1 MKTLNIE
8 AIMADEKMARSVL
21 AHIDKNRDEIIQFLK
36 KLVTFPSVTGDEAE
50 IQQFIAQRLE
60 EMDLEVDMWEPDH
73 EELKKHPAYVPV
85 EGDYKDR
92 PNVVGLYRG
101 KGGGRSLLFNGH
113 VDVIPSGPLSAWT
126 SEPWAGEMV
135 ENRLYGRGSSDMK
148 SGLASMTMALDAL
161 LKTRITLK
169 GDVILEYTMDEE
181 RTGNGT
187 LACVIKGYQAD
198 AGICCETSSLHVQP
212 GCIGRIWFEISVQGK
227 PAGIQ
232 KRFEGVNAIE
242 KGYEIVR
249 AVANLEEI
257 RIKECSHPLYPD
269 NRSSIPCMV
278 TMFDSGSFP
287 SAFPDTCMLQ
297 GSIASLPGEDTEGVK
312 KALVDHIRNFSMMDP
327 WLRDHPPEVTFT
339 GYCGDSAEIPVDHPI
354 VTTLGESYQQVLE
367 KPPSITGRQGAADIR
382 YLIKYG
388 NTPTVIFGP
397 GLTEQMHATNEWV
410 DMDDVIHATK
420 VLALTIMEWCGWEQ

>member
-1 MKTLNIE
+1 MIDKNVQHT
-8 AIMADEKMARSVL
+8 VL
-21 AHIDKNRDEIIQFLK
+21 SHIDKNRDEIIRFLK
-36 KLVTFPSVTGDEAE
+36 KLVCFPSVTGDEAE
-50 IQQFIAQRLE
+50 IQKFIAQRLE

-73 EELKKHPAYVPV
+73 EELKKHPSYGPV

-92 PNVVGLYRG
+92 PNVVGLYKG

-126 SEPWAGEMV
+126 SEPWNGEII

-148 SGLASMTMALDAL
+148 SGLVAMTMALDAL
-161 LKTRITLK
+161 LKTGLTLK

-287 SAFPDTCMLQ
+287 SAFPDTCLLQ
-297 GSIASLPGEDTEGVK
+297 GSIASLPGEDTEEVK
-312 KALVDHIRNFSMMDP
+312 KALKDHMQNFSMMDP
-327 WLRDHPPEVTFT
+327 WLKDHPPEVTFT

-354 VTTLGESYQQVLE
+354 VTTLGENYQRVMGE
-367 KPPSITGRQGAADIR
+367 APSITGRQGAADIR

-410 DMDDVIHATK
+410 DMDDVIYATK
-420 VLALTIMEWCGWEQ
+420 VLALTIMDWCGWK

>member
-1 MKTLNIE
+1 MIDKNVQHT
-8 AIMADEKMARSVL
+8 VL
-21 AHIDKNRDEIIQFLK
+21 SHIDNNRDEIILFLK
-36 KLVTFPSVTGDEAE
+36 KLVCFPSVTGDEAE
-50 IQQFIAQRLE
+50 IQKFIAQRLE

-92 PNVVGLYRG
+92 PNVVGLYKG

-126 SEPWAGEMV
+126 SEPWNGEII

-148 SGLASMTMALDAL
+148 SGLVAMTMALDAL
-161 LKTRITLK
+161 LKTGITLR

-232 KRFEGVNAIE
+232 KRFEGINAIE

-249 AVANLEEI
+249 TVANLEEI

-287 SAFPDTCMLQ
+287 SAFPDTCLLQ
-297 GSIASLPGEDTEGVK
+297 GSIASLPGEDTEAVK
-312 KALVDHIRNFSMMDP
+312 RALKHHIRNFSITDP

-354 VTTLGESYQQVLE
+354 VATLGENYQRVMGE
-367 KPPSITGRQGAADIR
+367 APSITGRQGAADIR

-420 VLALTIMEWCGWEQ
+420 VLALTIMDWCGWEK

>member
-1 MKTLNIE
+1 MT
-8 AIMADEKMARSVL
+8 DEKIARSVL
-21 AHIDKNRDEIIQFLK
+21 THIDKNRDEIIQFLK
-36 KLVTFPSVTGDEAE
+36 KLVSFPSVTGDEAE
-50 IQQFIAQRLE
+50 IQKFIAQRLE

-126 SEPWAGEMV
+126 SEPWNGEIIG
-135 ENRLYGRGSSDMK
+135 NRLYGRGSSDMK
-148 SGLASMTMALDAL
+148 SGLASMTMAMDAL
-161 LKTRITLK
+161 LKTGITLK

-257 RIKECSHPLYPD
+257 RIKECNHPLYPD